1 MLSST
6 LSFAIHRWNM
16 TNPTAFADIISIFFI
31 NLKKINPKSEKDLG
45 FFYRLRRF
53 DL

>member
-31 NLKKINPKSEKDLG
+31 NLKKSTLNPK
-45 FFYRLRRF
+45 RI
-53 DL
+53 